1 MHSLMNVKI
10 INISIIVL
18 SIFLLIYATLT
29 VMYDIQYFMR
39 NSNPL
44 LPSYFSIYMNGY
56 LINLSCFILG
66 GLVPSTYLLIKK
78 KYLLSILIMLIFIVS
93 GFLLRSYLVIYELF
107 YFLTE

>member
-1 MHSLMNVKI
+1 MKVKN

-18 SIFLLIYATLT
+18 SIFILLYTTITLIL
-29 VMYDIQYFMR
+29 DIQYFTR

-56 LINLSCFILG
+56 SINLSCFILG
-66 GLVPSTYLLIKK
+66 GLIPSTYLMINK

-93 GFLLRSYLVIYELF
+93 GFLLSSHLVIYEHF
-107 YFLTE
+107 YFLTQ

>member
-1 MHSLMNVKI
+1 MKVKN

-18 SIFLLIYATLT
+18 SIFLLLYTTFT
-29 VMYDIQYFMR
+29 VIYDIQCFMG

-66 GLVPSTYLLIKK
+66 GLIPSTYLMINK

-93 GFLLRSYLVIYELF
+93 GFLLSSHLVIYEHF
-107 YFLTE
+107 YFLTQ